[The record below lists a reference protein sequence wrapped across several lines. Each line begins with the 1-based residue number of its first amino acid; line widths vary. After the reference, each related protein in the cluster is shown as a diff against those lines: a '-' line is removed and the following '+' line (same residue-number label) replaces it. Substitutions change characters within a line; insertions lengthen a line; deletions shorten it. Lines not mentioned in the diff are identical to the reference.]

1 MGRAGYVGK
10 MEQWYK
16 EELANETLINSDGD
30 ITKIEDVV
38 SSRLADRGYTWIK
51 AHTPATK
58 NPPSQTQKVI
68 DDIKHWS
75 EMAKKGEFV
84 PTRLEDALAKA
95 TGKYDRR
102 TRGVGSH
109 VGLQQYFGKPTSRA
123 PRGNLYTL
131 DELNSFKEEVKR
143 ETMDEMKVIMNQ
155 QLSEILKAC
164 GVQLP
169 REFEVNMR
177 DSPLLSRRR
186 DQSSYHST
194 ELNDPFK
201 ELQIPTACR
210 LAVLEF
216 ENLITVAEG
225 MVWPWVEGKKVHNT
239 PLSPKNVQVSIDKII
254 ESTAPLPVPW
264 DGFQRVGEVLG
275 SFAQWPKQLVL
286 VGLDEA
292 TSIEKVKSKQ
302 TKSYTSEIDK
312 SVYNY
317 SEPTTVHLSTRDIR
331 KMFRFKWLNISVLQ
345 LWGSYLYQ
353 CETTNED
360 HDVVGFLC
368 PERLPSYMYNS
379 SYEKHTFISDSL
391 STHRYKKY
399 VMGAFFETDHWMLVV
414 FCLGDAIAYIFD
426 FDQAQKKQLTIRKE
440 LES

>member
-1 MGRAGYVGK
+1 MGRTGYVGK
-10 MEQWYK
+10 TEQWYK
-16 EELANETLINSDGD
+16 EELEDETLINPDGD
-30 ITKIEDVV
+30 ITEIEDAV
-38 SSRLADRGYTWIK
+38 SSRLADRAYTWIK

-84 PTRLEDALAKA
+84 PTRLEDVLVKA
-95 TGKYDRR
+95 IGKYDHPGR

-155 QLSEILKAC
+155 QLSEILKDC

-177 DSPLLSRRR
+177 DSPLISRRR
-186 DQSSYHST
+186 DQSSCHSA

-201 ELQIPTACR
+201 ELQVPTACR

-216 ENLITVAEG
+216 ENLITVVEG

-239 PLSPKNVQVSIDKII
+239 PLSPQNVQVSIDKII

-275 SFAQWPKQLVL
+275 SFAQWQ
-286 VGLDEA
+286 
-292 TSIEKVKSKQ
+292 
-302 TKSYTSEIDK
+302 
-312 SVYNY
+312 NN
-317 SEPTTVHLSTRDIR
+317 
-331 KMFRFKWLNISVLQ
+331 W
-345 LWGSYLYQ
+345 
-353 CETTNED
+353 
-360 HDVVGFLC
+360 
-368 PERLPSYMYNS
+368 
-379 SYEKHTFISDSL
+379 
-391 STHRYKKY
+391 
-399 VMGAFFETDHWMLVV
+399 
-414 FCLGDAIAYIFD
+414 FC
-426 FDQAQKKQLTIRKE
+426 
-440 LES
+440 

>member
-1 MGRAGYVGK
+1 MGRTCYVGK

-16 EELANETLINSDGD
+16 EELADETLINPDGD
-30 ITKIEDVV
+30 ITEIEDAV

-84 PTRLEDALAKA
+84 PTRLEDALVKA
-95 TGKYDRR
+95 TGKYDHPGR

-143 ETMDEMKVIMNQ
+143 ETMDEMKVIMIQ

-177 DSPLLSRRR
+177 DSPFLSRRR
-186 DQSSYHST
+186 DQSSCHSA

-201 ELQIPTACR
+201 ELQVPTVCR
-210 LAVLEF
+210 LTVLEF

-239 PLSPKNVQVSIDKII
+239 PLSPQNVQVSIYKII
-254 ESTAPLPVPW
+254 ESTVPLHVPW

-292 TSIEKVKSKQ
+292 KSNNNVRKNAKSKETKESGNKRQQIVNDVPQNTANALGTDKEQRVNDDLLKSFARKNADIKAQRVNVPQNIGKATSIEKVKSKQ
-302 TKSYTSEIDK
+302 TKSSTSEVK
-312 SVYNY
+312 SKNPDDQ
-317 SEPTTVHLSTRDIR
+317 EHEGPLNNEELS
-331 KMFRFKWLNISVLQ
+331 
-345 LWGSYLYQ
+345 
-353 CETTNED
+353 
-360 HDVVGFLC
+360 
-368 PERLPSYMYNS
+368 
-379 SYEKHTFISDSL
+379 SL
-391 STHRYKKY
+391 
-399 VMGAFFETDHWMLVV
+399 GEN
-414 FCLGDAIAYIFD
+414 C
-426 FDQAQKKQLTIRKE
+426 QN
-440 LES
+440 

>member
-1 MGRAGYVGK
+1 

-16 EELANETLINSDGD
+16 EELADETLINPDGD
-30 ITKIEDVV
+30 ITEIENAV
-38 SSRLADRGYTWIK
+38 SSCLVDRAYTWIK

-75 EMAKKGEFV
+75 EMAKNGEFV
-84 PTRLEDALAKA
+84 PTRLEDVLVKA
-95 TGKYDRR
+95 TGKYDHPRR

-169 REFEVNMR
+169 REFEVNLR

-186 DQSSYHST
+186 DQSSCHSAK
-194 ELNDPFK
+194 LNDPFK
-201 ELQIPTACR
+201 ELRVPTACR

-216 ENLITVAEG
+216 ENLITVAEW

-239 PLSPKNVQVSIDKII
+239 PLSPQNVQVSIDKII

-286 VGLDEA
+286 LGLDESKSNNNVRKMPNQKRQKSLA
-292 TSIEKVKSKQ
+292 TSV
-302 TKSYTSEIDK
+302 
-312 SVYNY
+312 NR
-317 SEPTTVHLSTRDIR
+317 LSMMFHKILPRPWVLFWGFYIR
-331 KMFRFKWLNISVLQ
+331 INPASNAGIGG
-345 LWGSYLYQ
+345 GSYKSGVVSFILGLLAASMATVGWFL
-353 CETTNED
+353 ESRNH
-360 HDVVGFLC
+360 HDRWRVIVGEAVDFVFHFVRRGSRRGELHFS
-368 PERLPSYMYNS
+368 P
-379 SYEKHTFISDSL
+379 
-391 STHRYKKY
+391 
-399 VMGAFFETDHWMLVV
+399 VGGAFLSWWVLVIPEW
-414 FCLGDAIAYIFD
+414 LSQSWA
-426 FDQAQKKQLTIRKE
+426 
-440 LES
+440 